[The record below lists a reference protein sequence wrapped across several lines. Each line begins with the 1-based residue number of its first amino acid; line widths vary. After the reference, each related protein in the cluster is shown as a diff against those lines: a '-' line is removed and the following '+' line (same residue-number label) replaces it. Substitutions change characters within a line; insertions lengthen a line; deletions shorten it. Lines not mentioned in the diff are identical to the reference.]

1 LLGHQI
7 HMSLFKEFREFIS
20 RGNVIDLAVGIVI
33 GASFN
38 AIVDALVKGIL
49 MPLVGLLTGG
59 MNLADKKIILRPAEI
74 IDGKEIPENALQY
87 GIVIQSI
94 ISFLI
99 VAFAVFLLIKG
110 INRLRR
116 LSQKKKEEEIVTS
129 PPPPSQEV
137 VLLQEIRDL
146 LKSKN

>member
-1 LLGHQI
+1 
-7 HMSLFKEFREFIS
+7 MSLFKEFREFIS

-49 MPLVGLLTGG
+49 MPLVGLVTGG
-59 MNLADKKIILRPAEI
+59 MNFADKKIVIRPAEV

-87 GIVIQSI
+87 GLVIQSV

-99 VAFAVFLLIKG
+99 VAFAVFMLIKG

-116 LSQKKKEEEIVTS
+116 HTEKKREEAAAEA
-129 PPPPSQEV
+129 PPPPSPEV

-146 LKSKN
+146 LKTRS

>member
-1 LLGHQI
+1 
-7 HMSLFKEFREFIS
+7 MSLIKEFREFIS

-59 MNLADKKIILRPAEI
+59 MNFADKKIVIRPAEV

-87 GIVIQSI
+87 GLVIQSV

-99 VAFAVFLLIKG
+99 VAFAVFMLIKG
-110 INRLRR
+110 INKLRR
-116 LSQKKKEEEIVTS
+116 ITEKKKEEEAAAEA
-129 PPPPSQEV
+129 PPPPAQEV

-146 LKSKN
+146 LKTRS

>member
-1 LLGHQI
+1 MGI
-7 HMSLFKEFREFIS
+7 FREFREFIS

-59 MNLADKKIILRPAEI
+59 MNFADKKIVIRPAEV

-87 GIVIQSI
+87 GLVIQSV

-99 VAFAVFLLIKG
+99 VAFAVFMLIKG

-116 LSQKKKEEEIVTS
+116 LTEKKKEEAAVAAA

-146 LKSKN
+146 LKSRS

>member
-1 LLGHQI
+1 
-7 HMSLFKEFREFIS
+7 MSLFKEFREFIS

-49 MPLVGLLTGG
+49 MPLVGLVTGG
-59 MNLADKKIILRPAEI
+59 MNFADKKIVIRQAEV

-87 GIVIQSI
+87 GLVIQSV

-99 VAFAVFLLIKG
+99 VAFAVFMLIKG

-116 LSQKKKEEEIVTS
+116 HTEKKREEAAAEA
-129 PPPPSQEV
+129 PPPPSPEV

-146 LKSKN
+146 LKTRS

>member
-1 LLGHQI
+1 
-7 HMSLFKEFREFIS
+7 MSLFKEFREFIS

-49 MPLVGLLTGG
+49 MPLVGLVTGG
-59 MNLADKKIILRPAEI
+59 MNFADKKIVIRPAEV

-87 GIVIQSI
+87 GLVIQAV

-99 VAFAVFLLIKG
+99 VAFAVFMLIKG

-116 LSQKKKEEEIVTS
+116 HTEKKREEAAAEA
-129 PPPPSQEV
+129 PPPPSPEV

-146 LKSKN
+146 LKTRS

>member
-1 LLGHQI
+1 
-7 HMSLFKEFREFIS
+7 MSLFKEFREFIS

-49 MPLVGLLTGG
+49 MPLVGLVTGG
-59 MNLADKKIILRPAEI
+59 MNFADKKIVIRPAEV

-87 GIVIQSI
+87 GLVIQSV

-99 VAFAVFLLIKG
+99 VAFAVFMLIKG

-116 LSQKKKEEEIVTS
+116 HTEKKKEEEAS
-129 PPPPSQEV
+129 AAAPPPPSPEV

-146 LKSKN
+146 LKTRS